1 VWVLWFQNNKIA
13 DTSADQARKGK
24 DIQGIP
30 WDRLSITRETY
41 RQTRLEQY
49 KNYEN
54 VPNSGESSGKVSLPF
69 SMSRRFSFSSI
80 CFTNIGFQLILI
92 ICLMNSG
99 LHGHTE
105 RGSFL
110 WFLAE
115 YKIYQIKYS
124 SFPGSYY
131 LNISIF
137 YWVNVFLVIPSVC
150 HVFG

>member
-1 VWVLWFQNNKIA
+1 MSNYQGDDAEYMEDVDDEMDEDDLDEDFRGDDMAASDSDVDEFDYSNNKIA

-110 WFLAE
+110 
-115 YKIYQIKYS
+115 
-124 SFPGSYY
+124 
-131 LNISIF
+131 
-137 YWVNVFLVIPSVC
+137 
-150 HVFG
+150 